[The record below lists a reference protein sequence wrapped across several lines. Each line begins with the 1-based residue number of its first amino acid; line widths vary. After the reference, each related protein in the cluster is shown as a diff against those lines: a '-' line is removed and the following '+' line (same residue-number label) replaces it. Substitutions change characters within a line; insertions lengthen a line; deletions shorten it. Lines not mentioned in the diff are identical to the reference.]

1 MATVST
7 KEVSVADI
15 PTKLVT
21 FTGDQATVVREIFT
35 TVQPGQNEV
44 TIYGLDPK
52 IDVDSIRIEGSGP
65 ATITDIQTQIIPRR
79 ENFTDVFP
87 EDSDTDDGGDEDP
100 DDIDYGFDDSELLA
114 TREQITGIQAKK
126 SKAADNLAATAA
138 KLQFLDK
145 YGKSMSPETTDLF
158 KVNDFLQLYTRQRS
172 EAADTSHAA
181 EVELREVENE
191 LEKLETK
198 KQQLES
204 KQQKAKKAA
213 LKDFYRAREEQ
224 QRARRQKRQQRERE
238 RLERRKFWTNNV
250 GHVRVSLDS
259 NSGPTPGSS
268 RRNSVV
274 DEDSTGEH
282 AKPEADVTILLTY
295 VLPGSHWAA
304 RYEMNINTPS
314 STAQMTCLAEFRN
327 SSSETW
333 RDTQVALS
341 TSKAS
346 FSGLH
351 ERVPS
356 LEAWHIQLDPDNA
369 SNKPSWHKILK
380 GGGEA
385 GEKPGPS
392 AARKKEHEFQ
402 LMLLE
407 QQNKRR
413 LMMARQEQQQ
423 NALQAPQQ
431 AAPGG
436 LFGSAS
442 GPAVGS
448 RASNPFGSPQPVPES
463 QPGSGLFGGARSL
476 FGGSS
481 NAATTAQMQAQQARQ
496 AQMQAQQAQ
505 MQAQQ
510 AQMQAQQGQMQAQ
523 QAQQSPT
530 MLFSAMPPPMAMAD
544 TGNVDYEEDYEEELG
559 GEEDDEEDEEDETAL
574 SPENLDH
581 QDSVTQQYGLTTTH
595 ELPGRRTVIP
605 SSVSRRH
612 ILAELDLESM
622 SLSYLIVPKHRTA
635 AFLRARIQNTSS
647 AHMLRGK
654 VGLSVDGTFLGAISM
669 PSTPPNEFFSLS
681 LGSDPAILVKYSK
694 PTVRPASGSFF
705 VKEEAAVFRRSCWIK
720 NTRDTAVDVNVM
732 DQVPLSE
739 HDKLRVHILEPAGL
753 AEEGDETDLDL
764 SEDVGEGT
772 AVMGKTGE
780 IKWSIRLEPGK
791 EVRTVLE
798 YEARVPS
805 GSEVGTSYG

>member
-1 MATVST
+1 MFLLLLMDSRST
-7 KEVSVADI
+7 DANI
-15 PTKLVT
+15 
-21 FTGDQATVVREIFT
+21 A
-35 TVQPGQNEV
+35 QPGQNEV

-65 ATITDIQTQIIPRR
+65 ATITDIQTQIIRRR
-79 ENFTDVFP
+79 EDFTDVYP
-87 EDSDTDDGGDEDP
+87 EDSDTDDDGNEDP

-114 TREQITGIQAKK
+114 TREQIARAQAKK
-126 SKAADNLAATAA
+126 SKAADNKAATAA

-145 YGKSMSPETTDLF
+145 YGTSMSPETTDLF

-181 EVELREVENE
+181 EVELREIEDE
-191 LEKLETK
+191 LEKLEKK

-204 KQQKAKKAA
+204 KQQKAKKEA
-213 LKDFYRAREEQ
+213 LKDFHRAREEQ
-224 QRARRQKRQQRERE
+224 QRARRQKRQQRVRE
-238 RLERRKFWTNNV
+238 RFERRKFWTNNV
-250 GHVRVSLDS
+250 GQVRVSLDS
-259 NSGPTPGSS
+259 NSGPTPESS
-268 RRNSVV
+268 RRNSVA
-274 DEDSTGEH
+274 DENSTVEH

-356 LEAWHIQLDPDNA
+356 LEAWHIQLDQDNVT
-369 SNKPSWHKILK
+369 NKPSWHKILK

-385 GEKPGPS
+385 GEKRPPAPVS
-392 AARKKEHEFQ
+392 NEEMQ

-413 LMMARQEQQQ
+413 LMMARQAEQDQT
-423 NALQAPQQ
+423 ALQAPQQ

-436 LFGSAS
+436 LFG
-442 GPAVGS
+442 
-448 RASNPFGSPQPVPES
+448 
-463 QPGSGLFGGARSL
+463 GARSL
-476 FGGSS
+476 FRGSS
-481 NAATTAQMQAQQARQ
+481 NAAATAQMQAQQAQ
-496 AQMQAQQAQ
+496 P
-505 MQAQQ
+505 
-510 AQMQAQQGQMQAQ
+510 
-523 QAQQSPT
+523 SPE
-530 MLFSAMPPPMAMAD
+530 MLFSAAPPPMAMAD
-544 TGNVDYEEDYEEELG
+544 FGNAEYDEDELER
-559 GEEDDEEDEEDETAL
+559 EEDDEEDEEDETAL
-574 SPENLDH
+574 PAESLDH

-720 NTRDTAVDVNVM
+720 NTKDTAVDVNVM

-753 AEEGDETDLDL
+753 AEEGSETDLDL
-764 SEDVGEGT
+764 REDVGEGT